1 MIPSQQDF
9 SLEPIVHNL
18 PIARFQGNNGKSHSP
33 FFVQR
38 AAIFMF
44 RSILVFVN
52 DVFDLLKTLHTLPE
66 KINRTR
72 NSGDIRKKIEKRYPV
87 M

>member
-1 MIPSQQDF
+1 
-9 SLEPIVHNL
+9 
-18 PIARFQGNNGKSHSP
+18 
-33 FFVQR
+33 
-38 AAIFMF
+38 MF
-44 RSILVFVN
+44 RFILVFVN